1 MLLQLGFKIEK
12 APSSKQ
18 YSLIGFAQ
26 GTTYAIKY
34 ISTKEVVSKLEID
47 SIFAIFNHSLSRY
60 DKSSLLY
67 KLNKPKYKAAIDSH
81 LYKVLTYAQEMHAI
95 TNECFDYRLFPLM
108 KLWGFGRQNKNAI
121 PDTQKVIKLLE
132 FIKSNDIKINQ
143 LNIVKS
149 SKRLEL
155 DLDGIAQGYCVDQL
169 SNFLKQRG
177 VRNYIIELGGEVF
190 VSGTNAGYGFWE
202 IGLGD
207 THEQFDQKNQEL
219 ILSGMDQMAVTT
231 SGNLQKYK
239 KIGDQ
244 YFSHIIDPRTGYPVQ
259 NGIVSV
265 TVIAPTAMQADA
277 LDNALMVMGIKESFE
292 WSSKYSNIGFYIS
305 YINPNG
311 ELKDTANGYF
321 KQFLKTKT
329 WN

>member
-1 MLLQLGFKIEK
+1 MVN
-12 APSSKQ
+12 KQ
-18 YSLIGFAQ
+18 
-26 GTTYAIKY
+26 
-34 ISTKEVVSKLEID
+34 EID
-47 SIFAIFNHSLSRY
+47 SIFAVFNHSLSRY

-67 KLNKPKYKAAIDSH
+67 NLNKPKYKAAIDSH
-81 LYKVLTYAQEMHAI
+81 LYKVLNYAQEMHAI
-95 TNECFDYRLFPLM
+95 TNECFDYKLFPLM

-121 PDTQKVIKLLE
+121 PDTQKVIKLLK
-132 FIKSNDIKINQ
+132 FIKSNDLKINN
-143 LNIVKS
+143 LNVVKS
-149 SKRLEL
+149 SKILAL

-169 SNFLKQRG
+169 SNFLKQKG

-190 VSGTNAGYGFWE
+190 VSGTNDGYGFWE
-202 IGLGD
+202 IGIGD
-207 THEQFDQKNQEL
+207 THEQFDQKNQQL

-231 SGNLQKYK
+231 SGSLQKYK

-277 LDNALMVMGIKESFE
+277 LDNALMVMGINESFK
-292 WSSKYSNIGFYIS
+292 WSSEYSNIGFYIS

-311 ELKDTANGYF
+311 EFKDTANGYF
-321 KQFLKTKT
+321 RQFLKTKT

>member
-1 MLLQLGFKIEK
+1 MLLHLGFTIEK
-12 APSSKQ
+12 APLSKQ
-18 YSLIGFAQ
+18 YSLTGFAQ

-34 ISTKEVVSKLEID
+34 ISTEEVISKPEID
-47 SIFAIFNHSLSRY
+47 SIFGIFNHSLSRY

-67 KLNKPKYKAAIDSH
+67 KLNKPKYNAVIDSH
-81 LYKVLTYAQEMHAI
+81 LYKVLTYAQEMHTI
-95 TNECFDYRLFPLM
+95 TNACFDYRLFPLM

-121 PDTQKVIKLLE
+121 PDTQKVIKLLA
-132 FIKSNDIKINQ
+132 FIKSNDLKINN
-143 LNIVKS
+143 LNVVKS
-149 SKRLEL
+149 SKSFAL

-169 SNFLKQRG
+169 SNFLKQKG
-177 VRNYIIELGGEVF
+177 VRNFMVELGGEVF

-202 IGLGD
+202 IGIGGI
-207 THEQFDQKNQEL
+207 HEQFDQKNQQL

-231 SGNLQKYK
+231 SGSLQKYE

-277 LDNALMVMGIKESFE
+277 LDNALMVMGIKKSFE

-311 ELKDTANGYF
+311 ELKDTANNYF
-321 KQFLKTKT
+321 RQFLKTKT
-329 WN
+329 